1 MLKVPK
7 KRLDAILEE
16 ICAKTNDA
24 PGSLLALDVTANA
37 DHYRFPSTLT
47 LKAPHAHSAIRVT
60 GKRSP
65 FAVRVRWSMLP

>member
-47 LKAPHAHSAIRVT
+47 LKAPHAHSAIHVI
-60 GKRSP
+60 KRPLRRSSE
-65 FAVRVRWSMLP
+65 ASE